1 MASGFGS
8 DEPWK
13 EMATRFPKKDA
24 QVRDELLQDG
34 GMILYHTIANQLTT
48 LNPTAA
54 LVWEYCDGRHDF
66 AMIAAEIRDIFPD
79 VPTVKEDVAAILR
92 DLQAR
97 GLLRS
102 DEG

>member
-1 MASGFGS
+1 MDSRMRGIA
-8 DEPWK
+8 PNARP
-13 EMATRFPKKDA
+13 MKDA
-24 QVRDELLQDG
+24 SVRDELLADG
-34 GMILYHTIANQLTT
+34 GMILYHTTANLLTT

-79 VPTVKEDVAAILR
+79 VPTMEEDVATILR

>member
-1 MASGFGS
+1 MTSAFES
-8 DEPWK
+8 DEMSG
-13 EMATRFPKKDA
+13 EMATRFPKKGE

-34 GMILYHTIANQLTT
+34 GMILYHVTANQLTT

-54 LVWEYCDGRHDF
+54 LVWEYCDGAHDF

-79 VPTVKEDVAAILR
+79 VPTVEADVAAILR
-92 DLQAR
+92 DLYAR